1 MPIREKSI
9 KEKDARLKL
18 NEISGF
24 SMMETSGVLM
34 CEKENL
40 QKTSSHTTLS
50 EYLESVV
57 S

>member
-9 KEKDARLKL
+9 KEKDAKLKL
-18 NEISGF
+18 NDISGF
-24 SMMETSGVLM
+24 STMETGGVLM
-34 CEKENL
+34 CKKEDL

-50 EYLESVV
+50 RYRESVV